1 MADEAT
7 NPTAANG
14 NGQTGP
20 QLTVQKIYI
29 RDASFEAPGAPHIF
43 QDQAQPKIEL
53 NLGQKVQQ
61 LAQDVY
67 EVVLTLTVTCKAG
80 DKTAYLVEVQQAGIF
95 GLAGFDPQQ
104 LDMVIGTYCPHV
116 IFPYA
121 RQAISSMIEQGGFP
135 PFLLQPINF
144 EQIYADQLKRRQQAA

>member
-7 NPTAANG
+7 NPTANG

-43 QDQAQPKIEL
+43 QEQAQPKIEL